1 MNSKTVFSPKYDLDL
16 DGFGLDYA
24 IFSGTYRSNVT
35 YENIIIDN
43 EVKKKIF
50 FLLTKSF

>member
-35 YENIIIDN
+35 NENIQNKNFDY
-43 EVKKKIF
+43 
-50 FLLTKSF
+50 LTK